1 VLLSTW
7 VRRHWASKLH
17 FALHQIVDVNS
28 VMYPCAYSVIICY
41 YGIVYITIRNI
52 NMHIVSHP
60 LHNPTLPLTCC
71 IQGTWKRR
79 RPAPWRPTGQFACRQ
94 CQPPGPSTKRHL
106 VRHDFWSFLERCG
119 TMLPNMMDTLPGY
132 NMTQLPLQVDNS
144 DYTTS
149 IPDVSSVCSERVI
162 LTGCP
167 SKIVSGLKIKKWWS
181 WSEHSDMS
189 TSTIVDDGVIYS

>member
-1 VLLSTW
+1 MFNSYVKLPEGIPQHPM
-7 VRRHWASKLH
+7 VDHHIPASSV
-17 FALHQIVDVNS
+17 FSCCFSIFTPTQTPIFFQI
-28 VMYPCAYSVIICY
+28 
-41 YGIVYITIRNI
+41 
-52 NMHIVSHP
+52 
-60 LHNPTLPLTCC
+60 LPLKSQHFGPQ
-71 IQGTWKRR
+71 IR
-79 RPAPWRPTGQFACRQ
+79 RPSPWRPTRQFACRQ

-167 SKIVSGLKIKKWWS
+167 SKNCFRPQDQEMVELVR
-181 WSEHSDMS
+181 
-189 TSTIVDDGVIYS
+189 TL